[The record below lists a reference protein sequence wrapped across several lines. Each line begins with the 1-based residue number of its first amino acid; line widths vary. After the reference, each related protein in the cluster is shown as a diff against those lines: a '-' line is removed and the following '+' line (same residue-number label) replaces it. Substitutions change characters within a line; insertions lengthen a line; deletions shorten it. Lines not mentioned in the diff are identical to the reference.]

1 MATLGAS
8 VAMPSRAT
16 GAAWRRRI
24 PTNLALAAIPIIGL
38 MLRVGGI
45 VARPGMDH
53 DEALVFLLATCNERP
68 YEQALVE
75 RRSPALT
82 ESTVADWQK
91 FVQLRRPFCFGTIA
105 SDLKRMKL
113 HPPLFHSLAKL
124 RIYLQYGSVDGFD
137 PGRR

>member
-1 MATLGAS
+1 MHTVTIDRSQGPVNLVHLGLAILL
-8 VAMPSRAT
+8 VALLT
-16 GAAWRRRI
+16 
-24 PTNLALAAIPIIGL
+24 
-38 MLRVGGI
+38 LRVLG
-45 VARPGMDH
+45 VVVRPGMDH

-91 FVQLRRPFCFGTIA
+91 FVQLRQPFCFGTIA